1 MARKTLVID
10 PITRIEGHLRITC
23 VVENGKVTDAWNTC
37 TLFRGFEIF
46 MKDRDPRDVW
56 HFAMRICGVCPTPH
70 GWNGVRA
77 SEMAMGVEKMDDNT
91 RLIRNMMEASQ
102 IGYDHILWFYVL
114 NAFDYVNVPNALTAK
129 PTTPTLKALQAQ
141 LKTFVSSGQLG
152 PFANGYWDSP
162 LYKLPAEL
170 DLELTAHYL
179 QAIEVQQTA
188 NDAGAVFLGGKY
200 PHIMNYAPGG
210 VTQLPGLEDII
221 TYQQRMA
228 QVKDFIDT
236 VMLPD
241 LLAIA
246 PYYIDLAGVGKSYGN
261 FLTWG
266 VLDEQ
271 SQDPYDRLFPRGGIF
286 GGRLALQQVD
296 PDQTRM
302 YTRTSWY
309 PDTLGAGKH
318 PLDVGQEP
326 QQYTS
331 LAPIDGSSL
340 PGAKYDWTQAVRYGD
355 QNLPME
361 VGPLAQMLVAYLAGR
376 PEAVQLVDTT
386 LAAIGQTGHPEVLNS
401 ALGRIAARVLK
412 AKINAD
418 NALRWADELIANIG
432 AGRTQVNVMPSVPES
447 GQGKGGWDAPR
458 GALCHWVRIAS
469 KKVDSFA
476 AVPPSNWNFSPRDD
490 AGVRGPVE
498 EALVGM
504 PVQQVDQPL
513 EILRLVHTFDP

>member
-1 MARKTLVID
+1 MAKTNVVID
-10 PITRIEGHLRITC
+10 PITRIEGHLRVTC
-23 VVENGKVTDAWNTC
+23 VVENGKVTDAWNTS

-77 SEMAMGVEKMDDNT
+77 SEMAMGVDKMDDNT

-114 NAFDYVNVPNALTAK
+114 NAFDYVNVPNALNAK

-141 LKTFVSSGQLG
+141 LKTFVASGQLG
-152 PFANGYWDSP
+152 PFANMYWGNP
-162 LYKLPAEL
+162 GYKLPAEL

-179 QAIEVQQTA
+179 QAIEIQQVA
-188 NDAGAVFLGGKY
+188 NDAGGVFLGGKY

-210 VTQLPGLEDII
+210 VTQLPGIEDVI
-221 TYQQRMA
+221 TYKQRMQ
-228 QVKDFIDT
+228 QVADFIDT

-241 LLAIA
+241 LLTIA
-246 PYYIDLAGVGKSYGN
+246 PYYLDLAAVGKGVGN

-266 VLDEQ
+266 VLDEK

-286 GGRLALQQVD
+286 GGKLALEKVD
-296 PDQTRM
+296 PDQTKM
-302 YTRTSWY
+302 YTKYSWY
-309 PDTLGAGKH
+309 PDSLGAGRH

-326 QQYTS
+326 QQYTGI
-331 LAPIDGSSL
+331 APVDGSTL
-340 PGAKYDWTQAVRYGD
+340 PDGKYDWTQAVRYGAQD
-355 QNLPME
+355 APME

-376 PEAVQLVDTT
+376 PEAVQLVNAT
-386 LAAIGQTGHPEVLNS
+386 LAAIGQTGHPEVLVS

-418 NALRWADELIANIG
+418 NALRWADDLLANVS
-432 AGRTQVNVMPSVPES
+432 AGQTQVNTMPAVPDS
-447 GQGKGGWDAPR
+447 GQGVGGWDAPR
-458 GALCHWVRIAS
+458 GALCHWVRIKN

-490 AGVRGPVE
+490 KGVRGPVE
-498 EALVGM
+498 EALVGL
-504 PVQQVDQPL
+504 PVADPAQPL